1 MKMPGGRGNDGSES
15 TSANCSGA
23 ENRSNVQLGGG
34 FIFLSPLFGEGG
46 RIQLNVPG
54 S

>member
-34 FIFLSPLFGEGG
+34 FIFFHPYLGKVDES
-46 RIQLNVPG
+46 